1 MTEETTHSHSDSSYH
16 TRSSHSSGTHTHSS
30 HGKRSGNDISSWKY
44 KQLAAM
50 KKRKVQEKWL
60 RVILIIITIVM
71 LIAVFVVYK
80 VLR

>member
-16 TRSSHSSGTHTHSS
+16 ARSSHSSGTHTHSS